1 MQRFGQ
7 TNDMKKLL
15 VLCSALLMST
25 VVLHAQ
31 TADDQIKSTP
41 SKQKEEHADGTKVK
55 VKPNTTTRD
64 KAYNVVHRNKKRSH
78 GMKAKM
84 KSKDGEKMRVETRNS
99 EPAIRKDN

>member
-1 MQRFGQ
+1 
-7 TNDMKKLL
+7 MKKLL

-41 SKQKEEHADGTKVK
+41 TKQKEEHADGTKVK
-55 VKPNTTTRD
+55 VKPNTTTKD

-78 GMKAKM
+78 GTKAKM
-84 KSKDGEKMRVETRNS
+84 KTAEGEKMRVQTKNS
-99 EPAIRKDN
+99 EPTTRKDN